1 MSPALRNHSFEGLR
15 LDGIVNETI
24 LNLKYLCET
33 INGVPLNELAVYVS
47 QNIRKKGGKKFR
59 DELKLYG
66 KSEEEI
72 EIWLKFAKS
81 AQQNLTRTLNLNSI
95 LKTISD
101 AADFIKKY
109 ISLSLRPNRE
119 ALLFLHTD
127 TKDLIGEIKL
137 FFSGDPNMAIAIREN
152 TQIPYWDVNENYGGS

>member
-1 MSPALRNHSFEGLR
+1 MKQVLTLEKQKDKAQETGDLWSIFEKFPTLRNHSPQGLK
-15 LDGIVNETI
+15 LDGMINETI

-47 QNIRKKGGKKFR
+47 ENIHKKGEKSFKE
-59 DELKLYG
+59 ELKLYG

-109 ISLSLRPNRE
+109 TEDRMIYIFRYLRN
-119 ALLFLHTD
+119 LLL
-127 TKDLIGEIKL
+127 
-137 FFSGDPNMAIAIREN
+137 
-152 TQIPYWDVNENYGGS
+152 